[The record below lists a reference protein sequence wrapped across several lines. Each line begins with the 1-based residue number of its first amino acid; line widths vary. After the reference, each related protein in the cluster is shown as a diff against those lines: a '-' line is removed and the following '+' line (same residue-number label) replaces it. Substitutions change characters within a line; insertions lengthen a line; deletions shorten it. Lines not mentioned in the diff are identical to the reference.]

1 MTAQLSTTSEMVTHF
16 QQLAEHDKAVL
27 ARELHDGLG
36 GLLIGAVMDLDLMAP
51 RIAVTDQTSQQKMA
65 RIRQALGSAIELARR
80 ITEELHPTLL
90 DNVGLFSALRW
101 QLRNACTKPPVKC
114 IDDLPI
120 AEPALSAHAS
130 IALFRVAQEA
140 LVVGLERGGVTEIR
154 LAGSTEDGELSLQV
168 AADGAPLPIDPS
180 DLANLTLESMRH
192 RVRALGGKVIVEN
205 PPQGG
210 IVLTVNTPIKDIA
223 VAQAL

>member
-1 MTAQLSTTSEMVTHF
+1 MTAELSTTSEMVTHF
-16 QQLAEHDKAVL
+16 QQLAEHDKALL

-51 RIAVTDQTSQQKMA
+51 RIAAADQTLQQKMT
-65 RIRQALGSAIELARR
+65 RIRQALGAAIELTRR

-101 QLRNACTKPPVKC
+101 QLRNACIKPPVKC

-120 AEPALSAHAS
+120 AEPALSAHAA
-130 IALFRVAQEA
+130 IALFRIAQEA
-140 LVVGLERGGVTEIR
+140 LVVGIERSGVTEIR
-154 LAGSTEDGELSLQV
+154 LGGSMNDGELSLRV
-168 AADGAPLPIDPS
+168 VGDGAPLPTDRS

-192 RVRALGGKVIVEN
+192 RVRALGGMVMVEN

-210 IVLTVNTPIKDIA
+210 IVLTASIPIKDLAISQ
-223 VAQAL
+223 VP

>member
-1 MTAQLSTTSEMVTHF
+1 MTAELSTTSEMVTHF
-16 QQLAEHDKAVL
+16 QQLAEHDKALL

-51 RIAVTDQTSQQKMA
+51 RIAAADQTLQQKMT
-65 RIRQALGSAIELARR
+65 RIRQALGAAIELTRR

-114 IDDLPI
+114 IDELPI

-130 IALFRVAQEA
+130 IALFRIAQEA
-140 LVVGLERGGVTEIR
+140 LVVGIERPGVTEIR
-154 LAGSTEDGELSLQV
+154 LGGSMNDGELSLQV
-168 AADGAPLPIDPS
+168 VGDGAPLPTDRS

-192 RVRALGGKVIVEN
+192 RVRALGGMVQVDN
-205 PPQGG
+205 PSEGG
-210 IVLTVNTPIKDIA
+210 IVLTASIPIKDIA
-223 VAQAL
+223 ISQLP